1 MHDVQLCRS
10 HRAGVAVQQH
20 PFRRRPDPWHAEAA
34 DGPAVQPHLT
44 EEEKDPDLFEGI
56 WAKEL
61 PGVLNQALRGYK
73 RLLERGTKFKTP
85 KDVRRATTHWLQQ
98 ANPLPA
104 FLQAHCI
111 AKPQGRCLVK
121 DFYAH
126 YSAWTRDMGYTLT
139 QTQQTVTR
147 NLAYLGY
154 GTKKTNQ
161 GMAIIGLVLA
171 HGRDD

>member
-1 MHDVQLCRS
+1 VTPLADLS
-10 HRAGVAVQQH
+10 HGM
-20 PFRRRPDPWHAEAA
+20 RRRLMVLPFDRTF
-34 DGPAVQPHLT
+34 T

-126 YSAWTRDMGYTLT
+126 YSVWTKDMGYTLT

-147 NLAYLGY
+147 NLAHLGY

-171 HGRDD
+171 VGKGD